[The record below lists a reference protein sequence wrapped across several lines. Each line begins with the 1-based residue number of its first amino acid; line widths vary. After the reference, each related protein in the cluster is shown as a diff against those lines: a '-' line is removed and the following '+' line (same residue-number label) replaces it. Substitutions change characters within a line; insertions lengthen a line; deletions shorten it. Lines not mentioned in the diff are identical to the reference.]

1 MSGVDQIRQLADLG
15 RLEEAAQCCEAYLRD
30 HGASAEPLYLL
41 GLIRDA
47 GGDRSRA
54 AAGYRK
60 ALYLD
65 PGHREALAHLAALIE
80 SEGDERGARVL
91 SERLRRLSDAD

>member
-1 MSGVDQIRQLADLG
+1 MKPAR
-15 RLEEAAQCCEAYLRD
+15 CCELYLRD
-30 HGASAEPLYLL
+30 NGASAEPLYLL

-47 GGDRSRA
+47 GGDRSAGRP
-54 AAGYRK
+54 AGYRK

-91 SERLRRLSDAD
+91 SERLRRLDAAS